1 MSKIKY
7 KKPRHRGGRK
17 RYKLKRR
24 VTTGSEKAGNIIKGV
39 LTALALI
46 ALVFLGYSICAP
58 IKRYIAE
65 RRNDPSAEQTT
76 EWSPAPSETRII
88 EDGTETAAPSEEIS
102 ETAASVTVNT
112 APAVYVPEFTA
123 YAVSDNALMSMEL
136 LSEELDRIKADGGD
150 AAVMTLKA
158 KGGELRYRTENTL
171 AAETPY
177 GITAAELAK
186 AAKDRGLEPIA
197 RLYMLSDDTDI
208 GSEHIGAFR
217 HADGSVWRDADGVSW
232 LSPYD
237 DDAVGYLSDI
247 AGETAAAGF
256 TYVICTDICFP
267 QFAPED
273 FAELGESLGFGDRYT
288 ALVHT
293 ANAVCERIESAG
305 GTMMIEVSADD
316 LVSRRAEVIHPDDLE
331 CKNAVIVYDGSDASP
346 EDITSRTGDMTLYG
360 AFSGDR
366 EASERFFS
374 ENGTERR
381 IIYR

>member
-65 RRNDPSAEQTT
+65 RKNDPSAEQTT
-76 EWSPAPSETRII
+76 EWTPAPSETRII

-102 ETAASVTVNT
+102 ETAVSVTANT

-267 QFAPED
+267 QFASED

-316 LVSRRAEVIHPDDLE
+316 LVSRRAEVIHPDDLK